1 MNYRH
6 AFHAGNFADVLK
18 HAVLC
23 RILVYLRQKPAAFR
37 VLDTHAGAGR
47 FDLAGNE
54 ASRTGEWR
62 AGIGRLL
69 TASLAP
75 QAAELLAPYLDI
87 VRQANSDAANS
98 EQPNSEHAD
107 SGGPLRVYPGSP
119 LIAQALLRSQ
129 DRLVS
134 CELEPGAVT
143 ALGRHL
149 GGDRRAKA
157 VEIDGWT
164 ALGAYLPPP
173 ERRGVVLID
182 PPFEKPDEFGRL
194 ATGLT
199 AAYRKWPGGS
209 YMLWYPIKDYRTT
222 DAFAARLRQLGIS
235 KLLRIELASAPVSP
249 DDALSASGL
258 VVVNPPFTLQAEMA
272 ILLPAMR
279 DALAPDGRGS
289 LRLDWLAG
297 EK

>member
-47 FDLAGNE
+47 FDLAGDE
-54 ASRTGEWR
+54 ATRTGEWR

-69 TASLAP
+69 SASLAP
-75 QAAELLAPYLDI
+75 PAAELLAPYLDI
-87 VRQANSDAANS
+87 VRQANAGQANDERVGGS
-98 EQPNSEHAD
+98 E
-107 SGGPLRVYPGSP
+107 PLRVYPGSP
-119 LIAQALLRSQ
+119 LIAQALLRPQ
-129 DRLVS
+129 DRLVG
-134 CELEPGAVT
+134 CELEPSAVT

-157 VEIDGWT
+157 VEIDGWM

-194 ATGLT
+194 TEGLV
-199 AAYRKWPGGS
+199 AAHRKWPGGS

-222 DAFAARLRQLGIS
+222 DAFAARLRQLGIA
-235 KLLRIELASAPVSP
+235 KLLRVELASAPVSP

-258 VVVNPPFTLQAEMA
+258 VVVNPPFTLEGELAV
-272 ILLPAMR
+272 LLPALR

-289 LRLDWLAG
+289 LRLDWLAR

>member
-23 RILVYLRQKPAAFR
+23 RVLVYLQQKPAAFR
-37 VLDTHAGAGR
+37 VVDSHAGAGR
-47 FDLAGNE
+47 FDLTGDE
-54 ASRTGEWR
+54 ATRTGEWR

-69 TASLAP
+69 SASLAP
-75 QAAELLAPYLDI
+75 PAADLLAPYLDV
-87 VRQANSDAANS
+87 VRQANADQTDGAA
-98 EQPNSEHAD
+98 
-107 SGGPLRVYPGSP
+107 LRVYLGSP

-129 DRLVS
+129 DRMVC

-194 ATGLT
+194 AAGLT
-199 AAYRKWPGGS
+199 TAHRKWPGGT

-222 DAFAARLRQLGIS
+222 DAFAKRLRELGIA
-235 KLLRIELASAPVSP
+235 KLLRIELANAPVSP

-258 VVVNPPFTLQAEMA
+258 IVVNPPFTLEAEMA
-272 ILLPAMR
+272 VLLPALR

-289 LRLDWLAG
+289 FRLDWLAG

>member
-47 FDLAGNE
+47 FDLAGDE
-54 ASRTGEWR
+54 ATRTGEWR

-69 TASLAP
+69 SASLAP
-75 QAAELLAPYLDI
+75 PAADLLAPYLDI
-87 VRQANSDAANS
+87 VRQANADASIS
-98 EQPNSEHAD
+98 EQPGRHD
-107 SGGPLRVYPGSP
+107 VGHKPLQVYPGSP
-119 LIAQALLRSQ
+119 LIAQALLRPQ
-129 DRLVS
+129 DRLVA

-199 AAYRKWPGGS
+199 AAHRKWPGGS
-209 YMLWYPIKDYRTT
+209 YVLWYPLKDYRTT
-222 DAFAARLRQLGIS
+222 DAFGVRLRQLGIA
-235 KLLRIELASAPVSP
+235 KLLRAELASAPVSP

-258 VVVNPPFTLQAEMA
+258 IVVNPPFTLAAELA
-272 ILLPAMR
+272 ILLPALR

-289 LRLDWLAG
+289 FRLDWLAG

>member
-98 EQPNSEHAD
+98 EQPNSEQAD

-182 PPFEKPDEFGRL
+182 PPFEKPDEFSRL

-209 YMLWYPIKDYRTT
+209 YMLWYPIKDYDRCVRGAAAPTRYREIVADRTGER
-222 DAFAARLRQLGIS
+222 AGVARRRAQRQRSRRGQSALHAAGRDGHSASRNARCPGAGWTRQL
-235 KLLRIELASAPVSP
+235 AP
-249 DDALSASGL
+249 
-258 VVVNPPFTLQAEMA
+258 
-272 ILLPAMR
+272 R
-279 DALAPDGRGS
+279 
-289 LRLDWLAG
+289 LAG
-297 EK
+297 G

>member
-23 RILVYLRQKPAAFR
+23 RILVYLRQKPGAFR

-47 FDLAGNE
+47 FDLAGDE
-54 ASRTGEWR
+54 ATRTGEWR

-69 TASLAP
+69 SAPLAP
-75 QAAELLAPYLDI
+75 PAAELLAPYLDV
-87 VRQANSDAANS
+87 VRQANADQTNA
-98 EQPNSEHAD
+98 EHV
-107 SGGPLRVYPGSP
+107 SGEDLRVYPGSP
-119 LIAQALLRSQ
+119 LIAQALLRPQ
-129 DRLVS
+129 DRLVG
-134 CELEPGAVT
+134 CELEPAAVT
-143 ALGRHL
+143 ALGRNL
-149 GGDRRAKA
+149 AGDHRAKA
-157 VEIDGWT
+157 VAIDGWT

-194 ATGLT
+194 ADGLI
-199 AAYRKWPGGS
+199 AAHRKWPGGS

-222 DAFAARLRQLGIS
+222 DAFAKRLRQLGIA
-235 KLLRIELASAPVSP
+235 KLLRVELASAPVSP

-258 VVVNPPFTLQAEMA
+258 IVVNPPFTLAAELA
-272 ILLPAMR
+272 ILLPALR
-279 DALAPDGRGS
+279 EALAPDGRGS
-289 LRLDWLAG
+289 FRLDWLTG